1 MLIGEKKGRLLI
13 GSANLTALGLS
24 GNKEQVASIS
34 YSDEAPETAALFA
47 SILGYLR
54 RYVPED
60 DQWFRISLE
69 RVLGSANWLQGYGSE
84 PLSSHPELQS

>member
-69 RVLGSANWLQGYGSE
+69 RALGSANWLQGYGSE